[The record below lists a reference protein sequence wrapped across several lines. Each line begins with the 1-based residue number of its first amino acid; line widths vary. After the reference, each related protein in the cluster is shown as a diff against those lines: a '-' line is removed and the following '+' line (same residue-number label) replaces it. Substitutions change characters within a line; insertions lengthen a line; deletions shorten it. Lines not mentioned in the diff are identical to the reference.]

1 MCGGLLPAIQ
11 KRGEDMAKDIE
22 VYTLKEIEEL
32 LQVTRRTIYNWI
44 KGGKLKAFR
53 IGKEWRVTK
62 EALEEFTQTGTDN
75 L

>member
-1 MCGGLLPAIQ
+1 MYGDLLPVML

-44 KGGKLKAFR
+44 KSGKLKAFR

-62 EALEEFTQTGTDN
+62 EALEEFTQTGTDSQ
-75 L
+75 

>member
-1 MCGGLLPAIQ
+1 
-11 KRGEDMAKDIE
+11 MAKDIE

-62 EALEEFTQTGTDN
+62 EALEDFTQTGTEEN
-75 L
+75 